1 MKPMRI
7 NEKLLWDYDIPADA
21 ESNEAFLELY
31 IKRVLT
37 HGTLDDI
44 RAVGLSIIHK
54 YIPRLFLP
62 QDIHEFWYWYFTLPN
77 IRERYGDIDPIPKT
91 GP

>member
-1 MKPMRI
+1 MKPIPI

-21 ESNEAFLELY
+21 GSDEAFRELY

-37 HGTLDDI
+37 HGTADDI

-54 YIPRLFLP
+54 YIPHLFLP
-62 QDIHEFWYWYFTLPN
+62 QDIREFWYWYFNQPHV
-77 IRERYGDIDPIPKT
+77 RERYGDIDPIPEAAA
-91 GP
+91 

>member
-1 MKPMRI
+1 MKSIPI
-7 NEKLLWDYDIPADA
+7 NNKLLWDFDIPANA
-21 ESNEAFLELY
+21 ESNEALRKLY

-37 HGTLDDI
+37 HGTAEDI

-62 QDIHEFWYWYFTLPN
+62 QDIHEFWYWHFTLPN
-77 IRERYGDIDPIPKT
+77 IRERYGDIDPIPKAGT
-91 GP
+91 